1 MHAPITVKGFK
12 IAEELFTTGFKAGQ
26 GPFNCTSRCC
36 HRGAYMDVA
45 EREVLIQH
53 TDLLKRHMDKSQTTD
68 ASTWFEH
75 EEKVDSDYV
84 SGKCVGTG
92 THNGK
97 CSFQNEKGWCTV
109 QVAGAVE
116 LPHKWSIKP
125 LYCVIFPVEV
135 INQTVQFNAM
145 MQGKEACCS
154 TETSFD
160 TPLYEA
166 CKEELVHLFGED
178 GYAEVDAE
186 YQRRKQTLAQTQ

>member
-1 MHAPITVKGFK
+1 MTDSALLTVKGFK

-45 EREVLIQH
+45 ERQVLIDH
-53 TDLLKRHMDKSQTTD
+53 ADLLKRHMDKTQTTD
-68 ASTWFEH
+68 MSTWFET
-75 EEKVDSDYV
+75 EEKVDSDYA

-92 THNGK
+92 SHNGK

-109 QVAGAVE
+109 QVAGFQE

-125 LYCVIFPVEV
+125 VYCVTFPVEV
-135 INQTVQFNAM
+135 IKGVIQFNPM
-145 MQGKEACCS
+145 MQGKEPCCS
-154 TETSFD
+154 VEKEFD

-166 CKEELVHLFGED
+166 CKEELIHLFGED

-186 YQRRKQTLAQTQ
+186 YKRRRHRPA

>member
-1 MHAPITVKGFK
+1 MTDHKAHAASNLTVKNFK

-53 TDLLKRHMDKSQTTD
+53 ADLLKRHMDSTQTTD
-68 ASTWFEH
+68 IRTWFET
-75 EEKVDSDYV
+75 EDKVDSDYV

-92 THNGK
+92 THNEK

-109 QVAGAVE
+109 QVAGAQE

-135 INQTVQFNAM
+135 IENTVQFNPM
-145 MQGKEACCS
+145 MQGKEPCCS
-154 TETSFD
+154 TETAFD

-166 CKEELVHLFGED
+166 CKE
-178 GYAEVDAE
+178 
-186 YQRRKQTLAQTQ
+186 RI